1 MRVQC
6 LILLHFFEDVI
17 LQALKETAAQFKRQS
32 QSLRQVRNYSYRDYH
47 SGMNSLSLHYSYF
60 VYSPFSSTRCMMKT
74 FLNFTRLITKYEL
87 SRLSEWLES
96 VVFINQAWKYQN
108 QFLLYWF
115 DKNLA
120 PKHRPF
126 FIVTFTTPGQFLC
139 MHEGGKEW
147 IFYIVIFIVISF
159 YLLIYF
165 FVF

>member
-1 MRVQC
+1 MLFYKRSKKQQHNSKDNRKVWGRWETTVTVIT
-6 LILLHFFEDVI
+6 ILEWI
-17 LQALKETAAQFKRQS
+17 L
-32 QSLRQVRNYSYRDYH
+32 
-47 SGMNSLSLHYSYF
+47 LHYSYF

-87 SRLSEWLES
+87 SRLSEWLWS

-159 YLLIYF
+159 YLLI
-165 FVF
+165 